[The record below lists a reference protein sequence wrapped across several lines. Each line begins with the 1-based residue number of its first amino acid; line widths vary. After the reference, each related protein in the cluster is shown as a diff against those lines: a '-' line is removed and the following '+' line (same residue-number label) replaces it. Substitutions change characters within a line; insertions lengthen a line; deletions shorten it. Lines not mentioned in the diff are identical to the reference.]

1 MDRVNES
8 IRITSLNV
16 FVFLK
21 AFPLADVE
29 NQIQV
34 GPITQKHNN
43 FKNCVIQNMKKEK
56 KIIQVKFDILT
67 RESLK
72 LIKNHGCRVLH
83 LSSDEFRD
91 LQLWAEGKYG
101 ELDWIEIS
109 DLREILIP
117 LGGRL
122 SIDVVVLA
130 IPKSRMLAEIFIDLG
145 VPHVIYFDFSEE
157 FYHIYSNIDS
167 AINAP
172 YECIYSFCAEFY
184 KRIIKGSTVKHALN
198 LGKVKMKETLRQANK
213 ILKIQNLSE
222 QQIGEGPLLLPE
234 DFDHNQ
240 PLYGKDWKSTELK
253 TGELIDMSRIRG
265 PTNIEKSNSP
275 FTGRKLE
282 IYQLAKDLTENN
294 LVTLWGP
301 MGIGKT
307 HLAKSLSYF
316 LNSRYFFT
324 NGNYYFD
331 LKYVKT
337 TEYCRRLLKNENWNY
352 MNEST
357 LLIFDHA
364 DNIWKKQNAQ
374 FRWWI
379 LDITTRFKTTILLIT
394 RNKTTDQ
401 LQNGNS
407 IIVKTLELGPL
418 TEFESADLLIAYSGR
433 IKSIDDI
440 GLPNTNLSLHKALE
454 LEPNLSMCSGVPHY
468 IMKLSELLELN
479 DFSNINIKKMI
490 PAWMKK
496 EIKRKATLTN
506 LDLDHQK

>member
-1 MDRVNES
+1 M
-8 IRITSLNV
+8 I
-16 FVFLK
+16 
-21 AFPLADVE
+21 
-29 NQIQV
+29 
-34 GPITQKHNN
+34 
-43 FKNCVIQNMKKEK
+43 
-56 KIIQVKFDILT
+56 
-67 RESLK
+67 
-72 LIKNHGCRVLH
+72 CRVLE
-83 LSSDEFRD
+83 D
-91 LQLWAEGKYG
+91 
-101 ELDWIEIS
+101 
-109 DLREILIP
+109 
-117 LGGRL
+117 
-122 SIDVVVLA
+122 
-130 IPKSRMLAEIFIDLG
+130 
-145 VPHVIYFDFSEE
+145 
-157 FYHIYSNIDS
+157 
-167 AINAP
+167 
-172 YECIYSFCAEFY
+172 
-184 KRIIKGSTVKHALN
+184 
-198 LGKVKMKETLRQANK
+198 
-213 ILKIQNLSE
+213 
-222 QQIGEGPLLLPE
+222 QQ
-234 DFDHNQ
+234 
-240 PLYGKDWKSTELK
+240 
-253 TGELIDMSRIRG
+253 
-265 PTNIEKSNSP
+265 NIEKSNSP

-418 TEFESADLLIAYSGR
+418 TEFESADLLIAYSGENQVNR
-433 IKSIDDI
+433 WYWFTKHKSFI
-440 GLPNTNLSLHKALE
+440 T
-454 LEPNLSMCSGVPHY
+454 
-468 IMKLSELLELN
+468 
-479 DFSNINIKKMI
+479 
-490 PAWMKK
+490 
-496 EIKRKATLTN
+496 
-506 LDLDHQK
+506 